1 MAYGN
6 GAAPA
11 PAPAPALLAAVAA
24 DKAAKAAKVAE
35 KAIDKDGK
43 IDWKHVDAEIERSG
57 SKIILPNDPAAMPID
72 DAIKALERKKADEE
86 QMMDVH
92 EVIDTFPL
100 DGAVAFMHALK
111 LKYGWA
117 SPVPTPGF
125 FGPQPPQMLT
135 VDIGPGKDDKVQVPW
150 GSFKV
155 PGIEKPVQ
163 TDVTRTEFGPALVIA
178 GQLRKRESHVLK
190 ELAALTREIVESNS
204 IYRGNAIRLRTTDSG
219 DIEFRRPPTFIETK
233 HVKPGE
239 LILPQIVKDQV
250 ETNIFTL
257 IRKTAICVQH
267 GIPLKRGVL
276 LEGKYGTGKTLTASV
291 TAKHCVEHGWTF
303 IMLDRCQGLRQAI
316 EFAKRYQPAVI
327 FAEDI
332 DRAVEDRNERT
343 NDLANII
350 DGLLSKDAQV
360 MVVLTT
366 NHVEKINPVM
376 MRPGR
381 LDAVISVTPP
391 DADAVE
397 QLVRLYARGLL
408 PKSEKLTKLGKQ
420 LAGNIPAMIREVVER
435 SKMAMIS
442 RGGDH
447 LTEDDLMVS
456 AIGMQTHM
464 RLLEEPKKENDDP
477 RYKLGDAMAKV
488 VMGVME
494 NEFDEDDDE
503 NVTAAINDA
512 ARYVVDAVES
522 GTRKTML
529 GLSTVKD
536 DTENIRAATAKG
548 K

>member
-6 GAAPA
+6 GAATTDVVARVNVA
-11 PAPAPALLAAVAA
+11 P
-24 DKAAKAAKVAE
+24 KAAEPKRVLSE
-35 KAIDKDGK
+35 KAIGKDGK
-43 IDWKHVDAEIERSG
+43 IDWKHVDAEIERDG
-57 SKIILPNDPAAMPID
+57 SKIVLPNDPAPMPID

-86 QMMDVH
+86 QMMAVH

-111 LKYGWA
+111 VKYGWA

-135 VDIGPGKDDKVQVPW
+135 VDIGPSKDDKVQVPW
-150 GSFKV
+150 GAFMI

-163 TDVTRTEFGPALVIA
+163 TEVTRTEFGPALVIV
-178 GQLRKRESHVLK
+178 GQLRKREAHILK
-190 ELAALTREIVESNS
+190 DLAALTREIVETNS
-204 IYRGNAIRLRTTDSG
+204 IYRGNAIRLRTTDNG

-233 HVKPGE
+233 HVKPDE

-257 IRKTAICVQH
+257 IRKTTTCVKH

-291 TAKHCVEHGWTF
+291 TAKHCVDHGWTF

-332 DRAVEDRNERT
+332 DRAAETRDEKT

-350 DGLLSKDAQV
+350 DGMLSKDAQV

-391 DADAVE
+391 DAEAVE

-408 PKSEKLTKLGKQ
+408 PKGEKLGKLGDQ

-435 SKMAMIS
+435 SKMAMIA

-447 LTEDDLMVS
+447 LTQDDLMIS
-456 AIGMQTHM
+456 AIGMQNHM
-464 RLLEEPKKENDDP
+464 KLLEGPKKENDDP

-488 VMGVME
+488 LSGVMKD
-494 NEFDEDDDE
+494 EFDDDDE
-503 NVTAAINDA
+503 DYDVTSAISDA
-512 ARYVVDAVES
+512 TRYIVNAVEDS
-522 GTRKTML
+522 TRKTML

-536 DTENIRAATAKG
+536 DTEKIRTKTVG